1 MLPNLDQKAKN
12 MLGRLLRLMFVV
24 GTVGLAGSFA
34 GATSVTS
41 QNLLAENQTNPST
54 SSRIL
59 QINFKYNNSTSDFR
73 KQMKDVA
80 PRIAKAPGL
89 RWKIWSIDEG
99 NKEASGFYLFEDE
112 KSLNNYVENIFN
124 VGMRNNSAI
133 SNIVVKKFNILEDPT
148 IVTRGPISQL
158 K

>member
-12 MLGRLLRLMFVV
+12 MLGKLLRLMFVV
-24 GTVGLAGSFA
+24 GTVGLAGFFA
-34 GATSVTS
+34 GGRVSLRKIYWLKIR
-41 QNLLAENQTNPST
+41 QLHQLLHG
-54 SSRIL
+54 IL

-99 NKEASGFYLFEDE
+99 SKEASGFYLFEDE

-133 SNIVVKKFNILEDPT
+133 GKYLNQKVQYS
-148 IVTRGPISQL
+148 
-158 K
+158 